1 MHRNQNPEA
10 TTFIEQ
16 ISALPLN
23 PSLSLDAVLERS
35 VLVEGR
41 IRSLFA
47 TDRAN
52 DRLYDP
58 YVGLV
63 DVFHGPRIIRTT
75 RARKVENNANL
86 SAHHVMPLGQP
97 NRRKDGDPSTVAAV
111 GDFQRNWA
119 LFTEGMGMLEL
130 NWSNVIAA
138 GGSVLSCLSPLP
150 NRMEPSEAAI
160 KHHYRSQAY
169 ATSDIDLFLW
179 GLSPEEAEA
188 KIIAIYAGIR
198 RSAPSDVDMVC
209 VRNKH
214 TVSIYS
220 QYPRRVI
227 QIVLRLYQ
235 SPAEVLA
242 GFDIDASCC
251 AYDGDRVWA
260 SPRAVIA
267 LMRQCNTVDM
277 TRRSPSYEFRLAKY
291 SRRGFEVYVPSLR
304 RSDIDLRIYGRS
316 VSSVA
321 GLARLLIL
329 ESFEN
334 PFLTIRLAAAAAA
347 AAAAGPSTD
356 AKHEISFSYYDITSL
371 RIPYGPGWDAESVR
385 KLMRSAVSCAHRFFR
400 SDSVLKST
408 AHRKGAGHES
418 YVLSQQKTVT

>member
-1 MHRNQNPEA
+1 MHRGQNPEA
-10 TTFIEQ
+10 TAFIEQ
-16 ISALPLN
+16 ISVSN

-35 VLVEGR
+35 ALVEGR

-52 DRLYDP
+52 DRLCDP

-63 DVFHGPRIIRTT
+63 DVFHGPRIMRTI
-75 RARKVENNANL
+75 RARKVENNANF
-86 SAHHVMPLGQP
+86 STHHIMPLDQP
-97 NRRKDGDPSTVAAV
+97 NRRKDGDLSMVAATE
-111 GDFQRNWA
+111 DFQRNWT
-119 LFTEGMGMLEL
+119 LFTEGMLEL

-150 NRMEPSEAAI
+150 ERMVPSEDAI
-160 KHHYRSQAY
+160 RHHYCSKAY

-179 GLSPEEAEA
+179 GLSPEQAEA
-188 KIIAIYAGIR
+188 KIIAIYAAVCC
-198 RSAPSDVDMVC
+198 SAPSNVDIVC

-251 AYDGDRVWA
+251 AYDGNRVWA
-260 SPRAVIA
+260 SPRAIIA

-291 SRRGFEVYVPSLR
+291 SKRGFEVYVPSLR
-304 RSDIDLRIYGRS
+304 RSDIDHRIYGRS

-329 ESFEN
+329 ESLEN
-334 PFLTIRLAAAAAA
+334 PFLAIRLAVAV
-347 AAAAGPSTD
+347 AGPRTD
-356 AKHEISFSYYDITSL
+356 AKLEIKSSDYDITSL
-371 RIPYGPGWDAESVR
+371 RIPYGPGWDAERVR
-385 KLMRSAVSCAHRFFR
+385 KFVRSVVIRKAPFIGTSR
-400 SDSVLKST
+400 SSERHKS
-408 AHRKGAGHES
+408 AFKVALG
-418 YVLSQQKTVT
+418 